1 MASGKQEHK
10 MLFDLRSGRRRGMV
24 KVVYGVLAV
33 LMGASLF
40 LTVGPVNI
48 GEIFGNN
55 SGGSTD
61 AAQIYEEQAER
72 LEVKLKKDPE
82 NPDLL
87 LSLTRANVN
96 AGNAGVERN
105 EQTGETAVTPEAVE
119 SYQKADQAWTEYLK
133 ATDEPS
139 PGLAQVVSPM
149 LFQLAELSTSY
160 PEAETRLQAATE
172 AQKIATEGQ
181 PNLNSLATL
190 ARYTYFTGDF
200 KAAETVRA
208 EAAQKAKSES
218 ERESLDKFLDEA
230 KKLAT
235 SFEKNAKAAEKAEKA
250 NGGKPSETLENPLS
264 GGGLT
269 GGGLGE

>member
-10 MLFDLRSGRRRGMV
+10 MLFDLRSGRRRGLV

-48 GEIFGNN
+48 GEIFGNGN
-55 SGGSTD
+55 GSSSD
-61 AAQIYEEQAER
+61 AAQIYEEQVER

-82 NPDLL
+82 NPELL
-87 LSLTRANVN
+87 QSLTRANIN

-105 EQTGETAVTPEAVE
+105 EQTGETSVTTEAFE

-133 ATDEPS
+133 ATEEPS
-139 PGLAQVVSPM
+139 PGLAQVVAPM
-149 LFQLAELSTSY
+149 LFQLAELSKSY
-160 PEAETRLQAATE
+160 PEAETRLQAAAE
-172 AQKIATEGQ
+172 AQKISTDAR

-190 ARYTYFTGDF
+190 ARYTYLTGDF
-200 KAAETVRA
+200 ATADKIRA
-208 EAAQKAKSES
+208 EAMKEANSAS
-218 ERESLDKFLDEA
+218 EREAIEEFLDESEKSA
-230 KKLAT
+230 HA
-235 SFEKNAKAAEKAEKA
+235 FVKNAKAAAKAEKA

-264 GGGLT
+264 GGLT

>member
-1 MASGKQEHK
+1 VASGKQEHK
-10 MLFDLRSGRRRGMV
+10 MLFDLRSGRRRNLV
-24 KVVYGVLAV
+24 KVVYAVLAV

-48 GEIFGNN
+48 GEIFGNG
-55 SGGSTD
+55 SGSSTD

-87 LSLTRANVN
+87 LSLTRANIN
-96 AGNAGVERN
+96 AGNAGVSLN
-105 EQTGETAVTPEAVE
+105 EQTGETTLSTEAVE
-119 SYQKADQAWTEYLK
+119 SYQKADQAWTEYLD
-133 ATDEPS
+133 ATKEPS
-139 PGLAQVVSPM
+139 AGLAQVVAPM
-149 LFQLAELSTSY
+149 LFQLAEISTSY
-160 PEAETRLQAATE
+160 PQVETRLQAAAE
-172 AQKIATEGQ
+172 AQKIAAEGR

-200 KAAETVRA
+200 KAGDEVRA
-208 EAAQKAKSES
+208 EAMQKANSKS
-218 ERESLDKFLDEA
+218 EREAIDEFLDEA
-230 KKLAT
+230 KKIAT
-235 SFEKNAKAAEKAEKA
+235 SFVKNAKAAEKAEKA

>member
-1 MASGKQEHK
+1 
-10 MLFDLRSGRRRGMV
+10 MLFDLRSGRRRGLV
-24 KVVYGVLAV
+24 KVVYGVLAI

-48 GEIFGNN
+48 GEIFGNSN
-55 SGGSTD
+55 GSSTD

-96 AGNAGVERN
+96 AGNAGVEPN
-105 EQTGETAVTPEAVE
+105 EQTGETSVTTEAVE
-119 SYQKADQAWTEYLK
+119 SYQKADQAWTEYLE
-133 ATDEPS
+133 ATKEPS
-139 PGLAQVVSPM
+139 AGLAQVVAPM

-160 PEAETRLQAATE
+160 PEAETRLQAAAE
-172 AQKIATEGQ
+172 AQKIATEGR

-190 ARYTYFTGDF
+190 ARYTYLTGDF
-200 KAAETVRA
+200 KAAEKIRA
-208 EAAQKAKSES
+208 EAMKKAKSES
-218 ERESLDKFLDEA
+218 ERESVEEFLDE
-230 KKLAT
+230 
-235 SFEKNAKAAEKAEKA
+235 SEKSAHAFVKNSKAAAEAEKA

-264 GGGLT
+264 GGLT

>member
-24 KVVYGVLAV
+24 KVVYAVLAV

-55 SGGSTD
+55 NSSSTD

-72 LEVKLKKDPE
+72 IETKLKENPE
-82 NPDLL
+82 NPELL
-87 LSLTRANVN
+87 LSLTRAQAN
-96 AGNAGVERN
+96 AGNAGVTVEPN
-105 EQTGETAVTPEAVE
+105 GEKIISTEAVKN
-119 SYQKADQAWTEYLK
+119 YQKADQAWTEYLK
-133 ATDEPS
+133 ATDEPNA
-139 PGLAQVVSPM
+139 GLAQVVAPM
-149 LFQLAELSTSY
+149 YLQLAEIGRTY
-160 PEAETRLQAATE
+160 PEIETRLQAATD
-172 AQKIATEGQ
+172 AQKIVTEER

-190 ARYTYFTGDF
+190 AFYTYFTGDF
-200 KAAETVRA
+200 KAAEKARA
-208 EAAQKAKSES
+208 EAKKFARSAS
-218 ERESLDKFLDEA
+218 ERESLKKQMDEY
-230 KKLAT
+230 KKRAETYL
-235 SFEKNAKAAEKAEKA
+235 SGKKQAEKAEKA
-250 NGGKPSETLENPLS
+250 GKPSESLGNPLTG

>member
-1 MASGKQEHK
+1 VASGKQEHK
-10 MLFDLRSGRRRGMV
+10 MLFDLRSGRRRGLV
-24 KVVYGVLAV
+24 KVVYAVLAI

-48 GEIFGNN
+48 GEIFGNS
-55 SGGSTD
+55 SGSSD
-61 AAQIYEEQAER
+61 AAEIYEEQAER

-82 NPDLL
+82 NPELL

-105 EQTGETAVTPEAVE
+105 EQTGETSVTTEAVE
-119 SYQKADQAWTEYLK
+119 SYQKADQAWTEYLE
-133 ATDEPS
+133 ATKEPS
-139 PGLAQVVSPM
+139 PGLAQVVAPM

-160 PEAETRLQAATE
+160 PEAETRLQAATD
-172 AQKIATEGQ
+172 AQKIATEGR
-181 PNLNSLATL
+181 PTLNSLATL
-190 ARYTYFTGDF
+190 ARYTYLTGDF
-200 KAAETVRA
+200 KAAEKIRG
-208 EAAQKAKSES
+208 EAMEKANSES
-218 ERESLDKFLDEA
+218 EREAVEEFLDEA
-230 KKLAT
+230 
-235 SFEKNAKAAEKAEKA
+235 EKSAHAFVKSAKAAEKAEKA

>member
-1 MASGKQEHK
+1 VASGKQEHK
-10 MLFDLRSGRRRGMV
+10 MLFDLRSGRRRGLV

-55 SGGSTD
+55 SGSSTD

-87 LSLTRANVN
+87 LSLTRANIN
-96 AGNAGVERN
+96 AGNAGVTQEPNGSRS
-105 EQTGETAVTPEAVE
+105 VTTEAVE

-133 ATDEPS
+133 ATKEPS
-139 PGLAQVVSPM
+139 PGLAQVVAPM
-149 LFQLAELSTSY
+149 LFQLAEISSSY
-160 PEAETRLQAATE
+160 PQAETRVQAATE
-172 AQKIATEGQ
+172 AQKIAAEGR

-200 KAAETVRA
+200 KAGDRVRA
-208 EAAQKAKSES
+208 EATKKANSKSEK
-218 ERESLDKFLDEA
+218 EAIDKFLDEA
-230 KKLAT
+230 KKVAT
-235 SFEKNAKAAEKAEKA
+235 RFANHAKEVAKAEEA
-250 NGGKPSETLENPLS
+250 NGGKPSETLVNPLS
-264 GGGLT
+264 GGGL
-269 GGGLGE
+269 GGSGLGE

>member
-10 MLFDLRSGRRRGMV
+10 MLFDLRSGRRRGLV

-48 GEIFGNN
+48 GEIFGNG
-55 SGGSTD
+55 SGSSAD

-87 LSLTRANVN
+87 LSLTRANIN

-105 EQTGETAVTPEAVE
+105 EQTGEVAVTTEAVE
-119 SYQKADQAWTEYLK
+119 SYQKADQAWTEYLD
-133 ATDEPS
+133 ATKEPS
-139 PGLAQVVSPM
+139 AGLAQVVAPM

-172 AQKIATEGQ
+172 AQKIAAEGR
-181 PNLNSLATL
+181 PTLNSLATF

-200 KAAETVRA
+200 KAADEVRA
-208 EAAQKAKSES
+208 EAMKKANSES
-218 ERESLDKFLDEA
+218 ERESIEKFLDEA
-230 KKLAT
+230 
-235 SFEKNAKAAEKAEKA
+235 EKSAHAFVKSAKAAEKAEKA

>member
-10 MLFDLRSGRRRGMV
+10 MLFDLRSGRRRGLV

-48 GEIFGNN
+48 GQIFGNS
-55 SGGSTD
+55 SGSSTS

-82 NPDLL
+82 NPELL
-87 LSLTRANVN
+87 QSLTRANVN
-96 AGNAGVERN
+96 AGNAGVTEEPNGARSVS
-105 EQTGETAVTPEAVE
+105 TEAAE
-119 SYQKADQAWTEYLK
+119 SYQKADQAWTEYLE
-133 ATDEPS
+133 ATKEPS
-139 PGLAQVVSPM
+139 PGLAQVVAPM
-149 LFQLAELSTSY
+149 LFQLAELSTSFA
-160 PEAETRLQAATE
+160 EAETRLQAATE
-172 AQKIATEGQ
+172 AQKIATEDR

-190 ARYTYFTGDF
+190 ARYTYLSGDF
-200 KAAETVRA
+200 KAADQLRA
-208 EAAQKAKSES
+208 ETMKKATSNS
-218 ERESLDKFLDEA
+218 EREAVEKFLDESEKSARAFA
-230 KKLAT
+230 K
-235 SFEKNAKAAEKAEKA
+235 SAKAAEKAEKA

-269 GGGLGE
+269 GGGLGG

>member
-1 MASGKQEHK
+1 VASGKQEHK
-10 MLFDLRSGRRRGMV
+10 MLFDLRSGRRRGLV

-48 GEIFGNN
+48 GEIFGNGN
-55 SGGSTD
+55 GSSSD
-61 AAQIYEEQAER
+61 AAQIYEEQVER

-82 NPDLL
+82 NPELL
-87 LSLTRANVN
+87 QSLTRANIN

-105 EQTGETAVTPEAVE
+105 EQTGETSVTTEAFE

-133 ATDEPS
+133 ATEEPS
-139 PGLAQVVSPM
+139 PGLAQVVAPM
-149 LFQLAELSTSY
+149 LFQLAELSKSY
-160 PEAETRLQAATE
+160 PEAETRLQAAAE
-172 AQKIATEGQ
+172 AQKISTDAR

-190 ARYTYFTGDF
+190 ARYTYLTGDF
-200 KAAETVRA
+200 ATADKIRA
-208 EAAQKAKSES
+208 EAMKEANSAS
-218 ERESLDKFLDEA
+218 EREAIEEFLDESEKSA
-230 KKLAT
+230 HA
-235 SFEKNAKAAEKAEKA
+235 FVKNAKAAAKAEKA

-264 GGGLT
+264 GGLT